1 VPDTDQEGEDA
12 KRLLELRQ
20 HVAANLTRFRRKN
33 GKTQSEVAAALGCES
48 TYVQRI
54 EYGKATPS
62 LRFLVKLAGLLDVE
76 LCDLVKSAPAVQQ
89 RKRGRP
95 RGKRPKSTRA

>member
-1 VPDTDQEGEDA
+1 MPDTDQEREDA

-20 HVAANLTRFRRKN
+20 HVAANLTRFRQKN

-62 LRFLVKLAGLLDVE
+62 LRFLVKLAGLLHVE
-76 LCDLVKSAPAVQQ
+76 LFELVKAAPPARP

-95 RGKRPKSTRA
+95 PGKRSRAPRA

>member
-1 VPDTDQEGEDA
+1 VPDTDQEREDA

-20 HVAANLTRFRRKN
+20 HVAANLTRFRKKN

-62 LRFLVKLAGLLDVE
+62 LRFLVKLAGLLRVE
-76 LCDLVKSAPAVQQ
+76 LFELVKAAPPAHP

-95 RGKRPKSTRA
+95 PGKRSRAPRA